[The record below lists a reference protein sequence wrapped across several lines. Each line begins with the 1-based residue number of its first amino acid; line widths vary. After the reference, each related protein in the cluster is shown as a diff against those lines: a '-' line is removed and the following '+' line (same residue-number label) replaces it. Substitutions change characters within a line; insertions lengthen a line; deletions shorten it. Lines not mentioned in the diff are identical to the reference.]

1 MYLLIMLQMP
11 SISDRKDSDHRS
23 RPRSRKSSESENSES
38 EEPRRK
44 RSRSPE
50 RESRNK
56 SSWATNDSSTR
67 ISQEPSNSSHET
79 SSSANTEINTV
90 HWASTS
96 NESGSRTLSNPS
108 GNSSSS
114 NSESVSQLTDNLDN
128 LSLADNFRETSLQT
142 MDHNFGEDWRDPD
155 KIGLYMPKRKRP
167 DVWTEK
173 EGDTA
178 ELRVLNLFEK
188 LPEYLGESVFVIEGK
203 KVLKRFK
210 VIKLISGREY
220 CYWNTSEEQ
229 NLKSF
234 VVGESDYVAI
244 TRSFGIINIEVK
256 GKFFYR

>member
-23 RPRSRKSSESENSES
+23 RPRSRKSSESENNES

-56 SSWATNDSSTR
+56 SSRATNDSSTR

-108 GNSSSS
+108 GNPSSS
-114 NSESVSQLTDNLDN
+114 NSESVSQLTDKLHDM
-128 LSLADNFRETSLQT
+128 SLADNFLETSLQT
-142 MDHNFGEDWRDPD
+142 MDHNFGEDWRNPA
-155 KIGLYMPKRKRP
+155 KIHCYMPKRKMP

-173 EGDTA
+173 QGDTA
-178 ELRVLNLFEK
+178 ELLVLNLFKE
-188 LPEYLGESVFVIEGK
+188 LPEYLGESVFLIEGK
-203 KVLKRFK
+203 MQMEKLQKCLKA
-210 VIKLISGREY
+210 
-220 CYWNTSEEQ
+220 N
-229 NLKSF
+229 
-234 VVGESDYVAI
+234 
-244 TRSFGIINIEVK
+244 
-256 GKFFYR
+256 